1 MSPPSRR
8 SLVATLA
15 SMAGVGLAGCSST
28 EPGPRDGES
37 PKTPTRTPDQ
47 ETPSPPYQLT
57 LVNDTGQGVDASIE
71 VQRQTLEEPVWAGS
85 YQLTDGAKRDVEVE
99 IEPGEYVLRCW
110 MPDGPVE
117 TLFGHEWHTAEE
129 PSLRVGLHDGGV
141 EFEGET

>member
-1 MSPPSRR
+1 MSAPSRR
-8 SLVATLA
+8 SLVAALA

-28 EPGPRDGES
+28 EPGPRPGEP

-47 ETPSPPYQLT
+47 GTPSPPYRLT
-57 LVNDTGQGVDASIE
+57 LVNDTGQQVDASIE
-71 VQRQTLEEPVWAGS
+71 VQRQAPEEIVWTES

-99 IEPGEYVLRCW
+99 VEPGEYVLRCW

-117 TLFGHEWHTAEE
+117 TLFGHEWNTAKE
-129 PSLRVGLHDGGV
+129 PSLRVRLHDGGV